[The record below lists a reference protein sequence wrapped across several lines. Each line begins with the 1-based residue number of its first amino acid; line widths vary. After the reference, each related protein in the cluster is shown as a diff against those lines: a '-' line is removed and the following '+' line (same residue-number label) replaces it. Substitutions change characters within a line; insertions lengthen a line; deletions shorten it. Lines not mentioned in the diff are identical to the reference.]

1 MRAEQYE
8 IWVENRGR
16 WELVCWFAS
25 FDVASSVFAN
35 RTYRQ
40 RLIHATYEN
49 GTLVQQEVLAE
60 VGRTREEP

>member
-8 IWVENRGR
+8 IWIENRGK
-16 WELVCWFAS
+16 WEMTCWFAD
-25 FDVASSVFAN
+25 FAVASAVFAN

-49 GTLVQQEVLAE
+49 GTLVRQEVLAE

>member
-8 IWVENRGR
+8 IWVESRGK
-16 WELVCWFAS
+16 WELVAWFSSFPIAS
-25 FDVASSVFAN
+25 AVFAI

-40 RLIHATYEN
+40 RLIHTTYEN
-49 GTLVQQEVLAE
+49 GQLVAQEVLAE